1 MPTALPTQHAEAPQE
16 PTQLLARLNRRPIL
30 WAVRW
35 LVAAGLVILLLAHVK
50 LPALFAAWK
59 KASWGWAVAGLWG
72 LLAAQTLAGLTW
84 WYLLLLWPGQGPRPS
99 LGASLRSFYLATAL
113 GSLTPAN
120 LGSDLYRAYTTRNQ
134 LGGFSR
140 AVFPILLQRW
150 TSASAGLF
158 LATGGAFWL
167 PLPRAVPLVLAL
179 SFLASLAVAPLAWWL
194 ATRRHLLPPA
204 LERRRLGA
212 AVVAG
217 WVLGL
222 AHHALAGASGGL
234 LGLAIERSLAWWQ
247 VCAAMLLVR
256 AAALVPFSPAGLGLV
271 EGGVALLFPLLGST
285 AEAGLACALLGR
297 VAWVMHLLL
306 GVLLLLNPNADRE
319 VSRSP
324 VTGID
329 G

>member
-1 MPTALPTQHAEAPQE
+1 MPTAPPVQDAEAPQE
-16 PTQLLARLNRRPIL
+16 ASPLLASLNRRPFL
-30 WAVRW
+30 WALRW
-35 LVAAGLVILLLAHVK
+35 LVAAGLVILLLAHIK

-59 KASWGWAVAGLWG
+59 KASWGWAVAGLSG
-72 LLAAQTLAGLTW
+72 LLAAQALAGLTW
-84 WYLLLLWPGQGPRPS
+84 WYLLLLWPGESPRPS
-99 LGASLRSFYLATAL
+99 LRASLRSFYLATAL

-150 TSASAGLF
+150 TSASASLF
-158 LATGGAFWL
+158 LATAGAFCL
-167 PLPRAVPLVLAL
+167 PLPRLVPLVLAL
-179 SFLASLAVAPLAWWL
+179 SFLAWLAVAPLAWWL
-194 ATRRHLLPPA
+194 APRRHLLPSA
-204 LERRRLGA
+204 VERGKLGA

-222 AHHALAGASGGL
+222 VHHALAAASGGL
-234 LGLAIERSLAWWQ
+234 LGVAVERSLAWWQ

-256 AAALVPFSPAGLGLV
+256 AVALVPFSPAGLGLV

-285 AEAGLACALLGR
+285 AEVGVACALLGR
-297 VAWVMHLLL
+297 LPWLMHLLV
-306 GVLLLLNPNADRE
+306 GVLLLLNPRANPE
-319 VSRSP
+319 GYRSP
-324 VTGID
+324 FTG